1 MLKFIDGL
9 KTYFGITVTFIAA
22 LLAAFNPDLIADA
35 VGATEQ
41 LRAIINVA
49 FIFLG
54 TIIATFGRIDAQRK
68 INKVRSDG

>member
-1 MLKFIDGL
+1 MLKFIDGF
-9 KTYFGITVTFIAA
+9 KTFLGIAVTFIAA

-41 LRAIINVA
+41 WRAIINVA

-54 TIIATFGRIDAQRK
+54 TAIATFGRIDAQRK
-68 INKVRSDG
+68 INKVRSGG